1 MSMQN
6 DLAVIGISYSD
17 SSRLSG
23 FNALVLKIDKALNV
37 KHTLLLWQPNISIVH
52 TQKMSALVRA
62 DIYFT
67 RFGYRKMFR
76 QIESRFQAPLRTRLL
91 REVAFLTKLPLL
103 LRYLFPSHRRLR
115 TELRSREIFLNA
127 KHRHAWINFLEGDS
141 ELLLVLEDDVS
152 PIDPLWSESLL
163 DAIEDA
169 RLLTSRPAILNLA
182 PFFDL
187 QSLLPELI
195 MVEASQMKNWMRFHF
210 FANTTAAYII
220 NRHAAEALLGR
231 FLASPKHALESID
244 FAMTTLGLSVAT
256 EIEYWERNPVVFQN
270 LSQVDGG
277 SSLGN

>member
-23 FNALVLKIDKALNV
+23 FNALLLKIDKALNV

>member
-23 FNALVLKIDKALNV
+23 FNALLLKIDKALNV

-187 QSLLPELI
+187 QILLPELR
-195 MVEASQMKNWMRFHF
+195 MEATPPPPDGK
-210 FANTTAAYII
+210 
-220 NRHAAEALLGR
+220 LGKAS
-231 FLASPKHALESID
+231 FLRKYHRRL
-244 FAMTTLGLSVAT
+244 
-256 EIEYWERNPVVFQN
+256 YN
-270 LSQVDGG
+270 
-277 SSLGN
+277 